1 MAEQDSVQPRQINLG
16 SALNAICSADG
27 PTLVDK
33 ILFALLIFVPIAFV
47 VGFSGAGGGLWVF
60 LTSALA
66 IVPMAKLLG
75 TATEELASRVGSGL
89 GGLLNSTFGNATEL
103 IIAFFALQAGL
114 TDVVKASLT
123 GSIIGN
129 LLFVLGLAI
138 VAGGVKRPR
147 QTFNAVAVSASS
159 SQLGVAT
166 IALVI
171 PAVFAATTP
180 AGLRSGLVENL
191 SLGVA
196 GVLLLAYLAQLIF
209 TLRTHPQL
217 YTEEAEEEVGGVPW
231 PIRKSLLLLA
241 FCTIIIA
248 FLSEFL
254 VSGVQYLTSTLGWTD
269 LFVGVILI
277 ALIGNA
283 AENMAAVSVAMKNK
297 MNLSM
302 SIAMGSS
309 TQIALFVAPVL
320 VFVGFF
326 MGGKSELTLLFQPF
340 EIAAIVLAVMIVD
353 RIARDG
359 ESNWLEGVQLLAV
372 YTIFAVAFFLHPLG
386 R

>member
-1 MAEQDSVQPRQINLG
+1 MAEQDSIQPRQINLG
-16 SALNAICSADG
+16 SALAAICSADG

-33 ILFALLIFVPIAFV
+33 VFFALLIFVPIAFV
-47 VGFSGAGGGLWVF
+47 VGFTGAGGGLWVF
-60 LTSALA
+60 VTSALA

-75 TATEELASRVGSGL
+75 TATEELAAQVGSGL
-89 GGLLNSTFGNATEL
+89 GGLLNATFGNATEL

-138 VAGGVKRPR
+138 VAGGARREK

-180 AGLRSGLVENL
+180 EGLRSGLVENL

-196 GVLLLAYLAQLIF
+196 AVLLLSYLAQLLF

-217 YTEEAEEEVGGVPW
+217 YTEEAEDAIGGVPW
-231 PIRKSLLLLA
+231 PIRKSLIVLA
-241 FCTIIIA
+241 VCTIIIA

-320 VFVGFF
+320 VFVGYF
-326 MGGKSELTLLFQPF
+326 MGGKSQLTLLFQPF

-353 RIARDG
+353 RISRDG
-359 ESNWLEGVQLLAV
+359 ESNWFEGVQLLAV
-372 YTIFAVAFFLHPLG
+372 YTIFAVAFFLHPLV
-386 R
+386 